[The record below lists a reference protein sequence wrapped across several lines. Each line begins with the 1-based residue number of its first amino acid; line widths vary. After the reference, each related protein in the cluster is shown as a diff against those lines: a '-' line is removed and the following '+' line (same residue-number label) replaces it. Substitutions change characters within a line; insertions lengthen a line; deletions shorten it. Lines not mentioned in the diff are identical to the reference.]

1 MVWGTGRAKI
11 SHLWRFFH
19 TFLCKRSDWKLML
32 QTVTENI
39 REEIRKDPI
48 LSVLSTWARERRIP
62 LFLVGGFLRDLLLG
76 TRGKDY
82 DFALPKDSSS
92 SIEIIEE
99 ALDLHF
105 FKVGKEERNT
115 ITYRAIREGLSV
127 DIAFLQGETIEE
139 DLRRRDFTIN
149 AMAYSLRDET
159 FHSVE
164 GSLEDLG
171 KKLIRTVS
179 DHSIDQDPLR
189 MLRAIRYLCTL
200 KGFTIDEDLIGEIS
214 SKKVQITI
222 IPGERIKTELDQI
235 LLSSCAFTG
244 METLYKSD
252 LLLTL
257 FPEFRELENLGQG
270 EHHHLNVLP
279 HLLLVIEKISW
290 ALEWLASKGTKIPF
304 VEEDWLVL
312 SYAALFHDIGKQDTY
327 SKDEKGRVH
336 FYFHETHSC
345 QRAEGILERLRFSN
359 PLKNRILHLVQHH
372 MRILNLHGETGEG
385 ALKRLVN
392 QMGEDTPLLVLH
404 SLADKEASRSILSVQ
419 MDEVV
424 EDHCL
429 RILELFGQ
437 KEIVHPPSLI
447 DGQDVMALGYQP
459 GPQVGQI
466 LDFIRQKQ
474 VEGNIKNREEA
485 LRMLKEEFGIEG

>member
-1 MVWGTGRAKI
+1 
-11 SHLWRFFH
+11 
-19 TFLCKRSDWKLML
+19 ML
-32 QTVTENI
+32 QTATESI
-39 REEIRKDPI
+39 REKIRKDPI
-48 LSVLSTWARERRIP
+48 LSVLSTLARGRRIP

-82 DFALPKDSSS
+82 DFALPTDSSS
-92 SIEIIEE
+92 SIKIIEE

-115 ITYRAIREGLSV
+115 ITYRTVQEGLSI

-149 AMAYSLRDET
+149 AMTYSLRDET

-164 GSLEDLG
+164 GSHEDLG
-171 KKLIRTVS
+171 RRLIRTVS

-189 MLRAIRYLCTL
+189 MLRAIRYLSTL
-200 KGFTIDEDLIGEIS
+200 EGFTIDEDLIGEIS

-235 LLSSCAFTG
+235 LLSSCAFSA
-244 METLYKSD
+244 MKSLHEST

-257 FPEFRELENLGQG
+257 FPELGGLESLGQG
-270 EHHHLNVLP
+270 EYHHLNVLP
-279 HLLLVIEKISW
+279 HILLAIEKISW
-290 ALEWLASKGTKIPF
+290 AIEWVASRAKKISLI
-304 VEEDWLVL
+304 EEDRLVL
-312 SYAALFHDIGKQDTY
+312 YYAILFHDIGKQDTY
-327 SKDEKGRVH
+327 SEDEKGRVH

-345 QRAEGILERLRFSN
+345 QRAEGIMERLRFSN

-404 SLADKEASRSILSVQ
+404 SLADKEASRGILSVQ

-424 EDHCL
+424 EGHCL
-429 RILELFGQ
+429 RILELFEQ

-447 DGQDVMALGYQP
+447 DGQDVMALGYPP

-474 VEGNIKNREEA
+474 IEGDIKNREEA
-485 LRMLKEEFGIEG
+485 LRMLREEFGIER